1 MHPALIFFLLIQIS
15 LQAICSVYT
24 SISPSLT
31 QSVAQAG
38 HHLKRMPLILIE
50 EGHNMFLISLF
61 AHMNS
66 VHKNPSNKMQL
77 H

>member
-1 MHPALIFFLLIQIS
+1 
-15 LQAICSVYT
+15 
-24 SISPSLT
+24 
-31 QSVAQAG
+31 
-38 HHLKRMPLILIE
+38 MPLILIE